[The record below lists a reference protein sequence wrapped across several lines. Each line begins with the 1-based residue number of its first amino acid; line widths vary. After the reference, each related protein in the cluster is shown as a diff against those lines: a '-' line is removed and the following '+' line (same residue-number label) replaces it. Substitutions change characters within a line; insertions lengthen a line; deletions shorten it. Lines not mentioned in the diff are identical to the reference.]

1 MIKKV
6 LIILFCSARIACAA
20 VTTQAPEFMQ
30 QYTQR
35 LGGWLDSYTK
45 LIADL
50 DARATQYN
58 MSREDYIAA
67 LRTSPDPKVVA
78 EANNIAQYP
87 VFQKRLEEA
96 HTALTEAPSWKKGLV
111 FVQNMQTPLLEA
123 VYGDYKPAVPT
134 TVEGAAYGGAGFGV
148 GAILVSILMLL
159 LKQLRRLLA
168 LPAAMIRRRRG
179 GGKKINI

>member
-1 MIKKV
+1 VIKRIF
-6 LIILFCSARIACAA
+6 IIVFGIACAA

-45 LIADL
+45 LVADL

-58 MSREDYIAA
+58 MTRDEYIAA

-87 VFQKRLEEA
+87 VFQKRLAEA
-96 HTALTEAPSWKKGLV
+96 HTAITEAPSWKKGIV
-111 FVQNMQTPLLEA
+111 FARHYQRPLLEA
-123 VYGDYKPAVPT
+123 VYGDYQPAFPANA
-134 TVEGAAYGGAGFGV
+134 EGAAYGIVGFV
-148 GAILVSILMLL
+148 AGAIVLNILLLL
-159 LKQLRRLLA
+159 LKQLRRVLA
-168 LPAAMIRRRRG
+168 MPVDMIKRRREPR
-179 GGKKINI
+179 KLNIGS

>member
-1 MIKKV
+1 MIKRIF
-6 LIILFCSARIACAA
+6 IIVFGIACGA

-45 LIADL
+45 LVADL
-50 DARATQYN
+50 DARATQYD

-78 EANNIAQYP
+78 EANNIAQWP
-87 VFQKRLEEA
+87 VFQKQLEDA
-96 HTALTEAPSWKKGLV
+96 HTAITEAPSWKKGLV
-111 FVQNMQTPLLEA
+111 FVQNMQRPLLEA
-123 VYGDYKPAVPT
+123 TYGIYKPGIPAT
-134 TVEGAAYGGAGFGV
+134 GEGAAYGGAGFGA
-148 GAILVSILMLL
+148 GAILAGILMLL

-168 LPAAMIRRRRG
+168 LPLAMVKRRREP
-179 GGKKINI
+179 KKLNI

>member
-1 MIKKV
+1 MIKRIF
-6 LIILFCSARIACAA
+6 IIVFGIACGA

-45 LIADL
+45 LVADL

-58 MSREDYIAA
+58 MTRDAYIAA

-87 VFQKRLEEA
+87 VIQKRLEDMQKA
-96 HTALTEAPSWKKGLV
+96 FTEAPSWKKGLV
-111 FVQNMQTPLLEA
+111 FVRNMQRPLLEA
-123 VYGDYKPAVPT
+123 TYGDYEPAVPT
-134 TVEGAAYGGAGFGV
+134 TPEGAAYGGAGFV
-148 GAILVSILMLL
+148 AGAVLLNILVLI
-159 LKQLRRLLA
+159 LKQLRQLLGM
-168 LPAAMIRRRRG
+168 PVEMIKRRREP
-179 GGKKINI
+179 KKIKL